1 MSLKHKLIKLIETI
15 KLYNRSFCRCY
26 FLCFSISMYK
36 ISIPE
41 TSKNDQMKYLLQGK
55 VDILVFTESKM
66 DLSVPTN
73 QFVIQGYSNPF
84 RFDRDRNRGGI
95 LLYISEDILIKE
107 LKQHRHPHEIE
118 GIFVELN
125 LRNTK

>member
-26 FLCFSISMYK
+26 FLCFSISMLK

-41 TSKNDQMKYLLQGK
+41 TYEIFASGE

-66 DLSVPTN
+66 DLSFPTN

-84 RFDRDRNRGGI
+84 RFDRDRNKGGI

-107 LKQHRHPHEIE
+107 LKRHRHPHEIE

-125 LRNTK
+125 LRKTK